1 MARTIIQGDVGG
13 VRDGVRA
20 VLLMNRTTIRS
31 KPSPPGDAD
40 AITSE
45 RGEDN
50 TLLLNGRAHIRERV
64 RVKVGDV
71 RILIGASNHGSMSGK
86 SVCA

>member
-1 MARTIIQGDVGG
+1 MCHSTKNRANAQGK
-13 VRDGVRA
+13 A
-20 VLLMNRTTIRS
+20 
-31 KPSPPGDAD
+31 SPPGDAD